1 MALLARLFVV
11 LAALSLLIGIV
22 LKLSQTVFSYGL
34 APGSF
39 LRFSDNS
46 LLFSIALMLLAMAGE
61 KAKAR

>member
-1 MALLARLFVV
+1 MSLLAKLFVV
-11 LAALSLLIGIV
+11 LAALGLVIGIV
-22 LKLSQTVFSYGL
+22 LKLSQTVFPYGL

-46 LLFSIALMLLAMAGE
+46 LLFSIALILLVMAGE